1 MKNILLILQL
11 IPTIIGI
18 ITSLETAIPIA
29 GQGKVKLDLIKNF
42 LGITSD
48 TLNEIWPAIEKI
60 ISVFV
65 TTANSI
71 GVFKTKIEK

>member
-18 ITSLETAIPIA
+18 ITSLETAIPIS

-42 LGITSD
+42 LGIASD

-71 GVFKTKIEK
+71 GVFKTKTEK

>member
-11 IPTIIGI
+11 IPTVIGI
-18 ITSLETAIPIA
+18 ITSLETAIPIS

-71 GVFKTKIEK
+71 GVFKTKTEK

>member
-11 IPTIIGI
+11 IPTLIGI

-71 GVFKTKIEK
+71 GVFKTKTEK